1 LNINITYAQILNV
14 ISNSMYKM
22 LSMMKKLS
30 FLIFETMIYI

>member
-1 LNINITYAQILNV
+1 
-14 ISNSMYKM
+14 MYKM